1 MGILMVTIALI
12 SLSCGLALAKY
23 AAIAG
28 QGFGAELRGAQ
39 YRKIQ
44 TYSFGN
50 IEKFSTGSLV
60 TRLTTDVTSIQNAT
74 TMGLKLLVR
83 APIMLIFA
91 CIFAIGISPRL
102 AMIFLVSI
110 PVLGGATTFIILKV

>member
-1 MGILMVTIALI
+1 MIKKLLPYMNKYKKAAFLAIFFAVCEAIFELIIPLVMAQVVDVGIGTSNIAYTIKMGILMVTIALI

-44 TYSFGN
+44 TYSFKN
-50 IEKFSTGSLV
+50 IEKFSTG
-60 TRLTTDVTSIQNAT
+60 
-74 TMGLKLLVR
+74 
-83 APIMLIFA
+83 
-91 CIFAIGISPRL
+91 
-102 AMIFLVSI
+102 
-110 PVLGGATTFIILKV
+110 